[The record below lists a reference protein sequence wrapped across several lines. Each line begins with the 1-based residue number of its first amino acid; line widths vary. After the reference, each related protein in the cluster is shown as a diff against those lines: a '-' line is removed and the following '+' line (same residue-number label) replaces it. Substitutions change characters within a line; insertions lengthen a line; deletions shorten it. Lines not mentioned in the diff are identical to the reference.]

1 MVKPGKFDELRCV
14 LEALENAIH
23 VLVITETWI
32 KTDDEAK
39 RFQIPNYTHYY
50 NHRIMN
56 RGGGVSVFVRNDVR
70 HTHIEDVCVDGNHF
84 LWVHLKKFSL
94 DIGAVYRKPNSNAQK
109 FLDEYSKQISAKTRA
124 IAIGDFNF
132 NLLSN
137 DRETVLYNQ
146 IVEENGY
153 RLINKIESKFCTRE
167 TANTKTIIDHI
178 CTNLRENHFH
188 QAIIQTP
195 MSDHNHMYIEIK
207 KYEPKPLA
215 KLQYEAINYQ
225 YLHELMQQKCIGNE
239 NDIYNNLE
247 ENIINSIKSSK
258 VTKYKILNP
267 PRRDWINKSIIEG
280 INKRNLLWK
289 QYKQNRNNKEKE
301 HLFKTKRNEI
311 LEQIQRTKS
320 TYYLESFRKC
330 EKKPSK
336 MWKLINTLSSNKT
349 RETST
354 PSKLRTKDGVI
365 TTNVKEIC
373 ECFNDFFVNIGSELA
388 KQIPKT
394 SHYTG
399 YTDKKYCTRSGSLIL
414 DSFAPTNEDEISKII
429 NNLDCNTS
437 AGLDNITTKS
447 IKCVKDLILKELSN
461 CINKCLQTGTFP
473 NSLKVAKVSPISI
486 SGNYRPISVLP
497 VISKIFERVIY
508 NRLETY
514 LTAINFFYDKQYGFR
529 PKSNTLSATID
540 LITNIKLNIDKKQ
553 IVLGV
558 FIDLKKA
565 FDTED
570 Q

>member
-1 MVKPGKFDELRCV
+1 
-14 LEALENAIH
+14 
-23 VLVITETWI
+23 
-32 KTDDEAK
+32 
-39 RFQIPNYTHYY
+39 
-50 NHRIMN
+50 
-56 RGGGVSVFVRNDVR
+56 
-70 HTHIEDVCVDGNHF
+70 
-84 LWVHLKKFSL
+84 
-94 DIGAVYRKPNSNAQK
+94 
-109 FLDEYSKQISAKTRA
+109 
-124 IAIGDFNF
+124 
-132 NLLSN
+132 
-137 DRETVLYNQ
+137 
-146 IVEENGY
+146 
-153 RLINKIESKFCTRE
+153 
-167 TANTKTIIDHI
+167 
-178 CTNLRENHFH
+178 
-188 QAIIQTP
+188 
-195 MSDHNHMYIEIK
+195 
-207 KYEPKPLA
+207 
-215 KLQYEAINYQ
+215 
-225 YLHELMQQKCIGNE
+225 MQQKCIGNE

-373 ECFNDFFVNIGSELA
+373 ECFNDFFVNIGSELV

-473 NSLKVAKVSPISI
+473 NSLKVAKVSPIYKSG
-486 SGNYRPISVLP
+486 SKLEPGNYRFSP
-497 VISKIFERVIY
+497 
-508 NRLETY
+508 
-514 LTAINFFYDKQYGFR
+514 
-529 PKSNTLSATID
+529 
-540 LITNIKLNIDKKQ
+540 
-553 IVLGV
+553 
-558 FIDLKKA
+558 
-565 FDTED
+565 
-570 Q
+570 